1 MRLQRY
7 SQTLQGRGFSK
18 PSFPSHPRC
27 CLTIKR
33 VQTELHKGSYPI
45 VTLQRKKRIQI
56 VSGEKADL
64 GDKKDNQIKT
74 YFSRDKYQLESRKCW
89 KYTDMNIT
97 AYWIDMFVSAN
108 VTLEKHIMGLV
119 QLKKKKRIICV
130 VTPGA
135 EIKRRVKGG
144 RFPFGN
150 GILRIIRLYKVNFSL
165 MW

>member
-1 MRLQRY
+1 MQLQRY

-18 PSFPSHPRC
+18 PSFPSHPRR

-74 YFSRDKYQLESRKCW
+74 YFSRDKYQLESTKCW

-119 QLKKKKRIICV
+119 QLKKKKKNHLC
-130 VTPGA
+130 GHSWCWD
-135 EIKRRVKGG
+135 KKKSKGW
-144 RFPFGN
+144 
-150 GILRIIRLYKVNFSL
+150 SL
-165 MW
+165 PLWKWYSENYQTVYS